1 MQRSVLAKIGA
12 YILRTR
18 PVVISILEVG
28 DRHIERDEAGYLID
42 PGQWDMDVASV
53 LAEEE
58 NISLTDEHREILI
71 FMRDYFEEHAIA
83 ADARF
88 AFAFLAKNTGLP
100 IRLARTRFFELFPYG
115 YVAQACKIAGMRQ
128 PKAWSTG

>member
-1 MQRSVLAKIGA
+1 M
-12 YILRTR
+12 
-18 PVVISILEVG
+18 EVDG
-28 DRHIERDEAGYLID
+28 RQIERDEAGYMID
-42 PGQWDMDVASV
+42 PDQWDMDVASV
-53 LAEEE
+53 LAKEE
-58 NISLTDEHREILI
+58 NITLTDEHRDVLI

-88 AFAFLAKNTGLP
+88 AFGFLAKKTGLP
-100 IRLARTRFFELFPYG
+100 IRPARTRFFELFPYG